1 MRKIMMIPLCL
12 LLMLSLLTGCRS
24 GNTTPPVD
32 DTPTPT
38 TEPTPTDPQTSQDP
52 HVASLQE
59 SMGEN
64 GCLLAVAY
72 LGSADVQYPEF
83 TAGVERSGYPEKM
96 PFLLDVPEENTAFRA
111 GMELYALIPAA
122 GVSLQVYAY
131 DMDETGNCVRG
142 EELLYTPGNEVLV
155 VRGNISDIIPNLL
168 VVAKN
173 QAGMEMEYSPYIS
186 LRDGKLA
193 GGEGIWDISD
203 YDLAWEAGW

>member
-1 MRKIMMIPLCL
+1 MRKIVFITLCL

-32 DTPTPT
+32 DSPATT
-38 TEPTPTDPQTSQDP
+38 TEPAPTDPPTSQDP
-52 HVASLQE
+52 YVAALQE
-59 SMGEN
+59 RMQEK
-64 GCLLAVAY
+64 GCLVAVAY
-72 LGSADVQYPEF
+72 LGSADLQYPDF
-83 TAGVERSGYPEKM
+83 STYVERSGYPEKM
-96 PFLLDVPEENTAFRA
+96 PFLLNVPEENVAFRA
-111 GMELYALIPAA
+111 GMEFYALIPAA

-131 DMDETGNCVRG
+131 GMDETGNCVRG
-142 EELLYTPGNEVLV
+142 EELLNTPGNEVLV

-173 QAGMEMEYSPYIS
+173 QEDMEIEYSPYIS

-203 YDLAWEAGW
+203 YDLAWQAGW